1 MKTSISDLAGIF
13 LVLAFAIV
21 LPLVTGAELEKR
33 GYRIDMPR
41 PAIIA

>member
-1 MKTSISDLAGIF
+1 MKTLISDLAGIF

-21 LPLVTGAELEKR
+21 LPLVSGAELEKR
-33 GYRIDMPR
+33 GYQFDIPR